1 MFLKRSKKRI
11 PIQRYWTSRYL
22 ITLVFGLSCI
32 AIISAI
38 WVRHNTLQHRLDMM
52 VFMSHEIAGRFT
64 GEDSS
69 LTTEKGKT
77 QSLPTRDQLLDMS
90 GDPLIYISD
99 MNGNVL
105 SANRAPHNYEKDL
118 PISILQDKES
128 VHKVRVGKPRRSL
141 YVAKA
146 PIEIEENVVGWVVV
160 AETKNELVKVHH
172 EYRQLGL
179 MIVSLALLGWAAIY
193 ILSKRLSRP
202 IKRVSK
208 AARQIQAGDYKIIL
222 PEDMREEE
230 VYDLVISFKEMSQQL
245 QRLEALRTELLAGV
259 THELKTPITS
269 ISGLLQ
275 ALNDKVVSGEE
286 ADQFLEICLKETEK
300 MKHMVG
306 DLLDFNA
313 FASNAVAVNKAIYS
327 MKQLAGDFVREWN
340 ITHEGT
346 GVKMELEIHGRSS
359 DDDLLVDAD
368 AMRFHQIMTN
378 LANNAVHAMDGEGK
392 VTATIRRESGTISVT
407 VRDTGTGIPDE
418 EQELIFE
425 RFYRGENK
433 KYKIGGLGLG
443 LPYSKMM
450 AQAMGGDLQLVGSSE
465 EGTIFRLDL
474 PTVRNIG

>member
-1 MFLKRSKKRI
+1 
-11 PIQRYWTSRYL
+11 
-22 ITLVFGLSCI
+22 
-32 AIISAI
+32 
-38 WVRHNTLQHRLDMM
+38 
-52 VFMSHEIAGRFT
+52 
-64 GEDSS
+64 
-69 LTTEKGKT
+69 
-77 QSLPTRDQLLDMS
+77 MS

-99 MNGNVL
+99 VNGNVL
-105 SANRAPHNYEKDL
+105 SANRSPHNYEKDIPL
-118 PISILQDKES
+118 SILQSKGQ
-128 VHKVRVGKPRRSL
+128 VYKVRVGKPRRSL
-141 YVAKA
+141 YVAKE
-146 PIEIEENVVGWVVV
+146 PIKIESNIVGWVVV
-160 AETKNELVKVHH
+160 AETKKELVKVHH

-193 ILSKRLSRP
+193 ALSKRLSRP
-202 IKRVSK
+202 IKRVSR
-208 AARQIQAGDYKIIL
+208 AARQIQSGDYKIIL

-300 MKHMVG
+300 MKNMVG

-313 FASNAVAVNKAIYS
+313 FASNAVPVNKAVYS
-327 MKQLAGDFVREWN
+327 IKQLAGDFVREWN
-340 ITHEGT
+340 ITHEKSDA
-346 GVKMELEIHGRSS
+346 KMELEIPERSS
-359 DDDLLVDAD
+359 DDELLVDAD

-378 LANNAVHAMDGEGK
+378 LANNAMQALDNGGEI
-392 VTATIRRESGTISVT
+392 VASLRRESASISVT
-407 VRDTGTGIPDE
+407 VRDNGGGIPKE

-450 AQAMGGDLQLVGSSE
+450 AQAMGGDLRLIESGE
-465 EGTIFRLDL
+465 EGTVFRLDL
-474 PTVRNIG
+474 PQARNIE